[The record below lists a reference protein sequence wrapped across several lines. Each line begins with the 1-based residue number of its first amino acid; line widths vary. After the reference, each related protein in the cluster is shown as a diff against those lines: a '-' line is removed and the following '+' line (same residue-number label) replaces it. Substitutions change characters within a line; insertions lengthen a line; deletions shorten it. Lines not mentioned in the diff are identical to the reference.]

1 MRTFRNKAGFVC
13 HVIAAVLLTHTAM
26 ADTTIRLGGS
36 DDASRTVIQVKD
48 HMARMSQAGQ
58 PGHVL
63 FDRARHVAIYVDPV
77 MREYREIDQQ
87 QLDKYAEIIAM
98 LRQQMELLSAQ
109 MKNMP
114 AEQRAF
120 IEQQMGIPAGGLP
133 DLEVLSTEPRGFHD
147 VAGFRCQS
155 QVLFKDRQPIG
166 EVCLATAADAGMSA
180 SDFATLMAM
189 MNFMRDL
196 ASTTQKLVGELGE
209 NSRLLLSGLQ
219 GVPVAMKDYQNR
231 KEYRVTEVSSKT
243 IGADVFNSYL
253 SYNKQDL
260 LLDMPVR

>member
-1 MRTFRNKAGFVC
+1 MLKTIFTGHA
-13 HVIAAVLLTHTAM
+13 IAAMLLAFPVM

-48 HMARMSQAGQ
+48 HMARMAQAGQ

-77 MREYREIDQQ
+77 KQEYREIDQQ
-87 QLDKYAEIIAM
+87 QLDKYAEIITM

-109 MKNMP
+109 MQNLP
-114 AEQRAF
+114 AAQRAF

-133 DLEVLSTEPRGFHD
+133 DLEVLTTEARGTHD
-147 VAGFRCQS
+147 VAGFKCQL
-155 QVLFKDRQPIG
+155 QVLYKNQQPIG
-166 EVCLATAADAGMSA
+166 EVCLATAADAGMSE

-189 MNFMRDL
+189 MNFMREL

-219 GVPVAMKDYQNR
+219 GVPVAMRDYQNQ

-243 IGADVFNSYL
+243 IGAEVFNSYL
-253 SYNKQDL
+253 TYNKQDL
-260 LLDMPVR
+260 LLDMPMR